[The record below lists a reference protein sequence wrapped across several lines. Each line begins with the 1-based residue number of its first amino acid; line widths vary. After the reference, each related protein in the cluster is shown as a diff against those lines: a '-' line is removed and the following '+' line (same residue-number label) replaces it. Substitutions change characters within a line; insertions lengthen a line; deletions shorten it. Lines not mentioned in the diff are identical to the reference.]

1 METLSL
7 TQVLGL
13 FGFIGYMAGFASQQ
27 FGLIDGNSKTY
38 SLINVGSASLVLLS
52 LMEHFNLASALIQI
66 SWIAI
71 GLGGLTIRIVRSKI
85 VRSKSE
91 RQAMVNS
98 VR

>member
-1 METLSL
+1 MEIFSFV
-7 TQVLGL
+7 QILGL
-13 FGFIGYMAGFASQQ
+13 AGFIGYMAGFAGQQ

-71 GLGGLTIRIVRSKI
+71 GLGGLAIRSIRTKTDREAV
-85 VRSKSE
+85 
-91 RQAMVNS
+91 ANS
-98 VR
+98 IR